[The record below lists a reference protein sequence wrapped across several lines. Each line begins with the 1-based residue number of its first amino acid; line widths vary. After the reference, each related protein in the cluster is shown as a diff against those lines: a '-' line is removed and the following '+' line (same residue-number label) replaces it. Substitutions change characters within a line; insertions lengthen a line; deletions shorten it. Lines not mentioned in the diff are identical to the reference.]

1 MCSRR
6 QSQELRASTREIV
19 WLVPKVIRRHTAFP
33 FSQNKM
39 GLTIARWYRRYFRID
54 GSGKVNRKGQI
65 DTMMVAISMTSSQ
78 LITASWQNIFASS

>member
-1 MCSRR
+1 
-6 QSQELRASTREIV
+6 
-19 WLVPKVIRRHTAFP
+19 
-33 FSQNKM
+33 M

-78 LITASWQNIFASS
+78 LITASWQNIFAFS